1 MRQTLLFTFASLAV
15 ALEAGAA
22 ILHDG
27 SSSLATRAMT
37 VGSVSFTAAWL
48 GPVRVTSEVVPVNTR
63 PRGMLFVIR

>member
-1 MRQTLLFTFASLAV
+1 MRQTLLSTFASLAV

>member
-1 MRQTLLFTFASLAV
+1 MRQTLLSTFASFAV
-15 ALEAGAA
+15 ALAAGAA

-27 SSSLATRAMT
+27 SSSLATRATT
-37 VGSVSFTAAWL
+37 VGSVSFTATWP